1 MDLIF
6 STRALQ
12 VANDIA
18 KKTHTPEAKIEAA
31 RIAEDHMTGL
41 ALFYGA
47 AMGPIAAA
55 EVLYRLADHL
65 AVQETTSHE

>member
-18 KKTHTPEAKIEAA
+18 KRTHTPEAKIAAA

-47 AMGPIAAA
+47 AMGPLAAA
-55 EVLYRLADHL
+55 EVLYRLADHM
-65 AVQETTSHE
+65 AVQTETTNG